1 MARTVYRVFV
11 QRDGT
16 YGVALSRL
24 GAMVRTATDFPNVT
38 DAQAWIEADR
48 KLEHA
53 DNPFRE
59 GELTN
64 PRGH

>member
-38 DAQAWIEADR
+38 DAQVWIEADR

-53 DNPFRE
+53 DNPLRE
-59 GELTN
+59 GELAN

>member
-1 MARTVYRVFV
+1 MARTVYQVFV

-16 YGVALSRL
+16 YGVAISEL

-38 DAQAWIEADR
+38 DAQIWIEADR
-48 KLEHA
+48 KLEDA
-53 DNPFRE
+53 DDPLRE
-59 GELTN
+59 GEPAN